1 MVMEDVQRE
10 NISGGRK
17 GKVSDLDFAILNRKM
32 LEIKNDIH
40 MILVILD
47 GLQNGVVGHNVEEY
61 IIFSDQAILVVGLSY
76 IYLIDYVSKPFI
88 WGMFKIYTFTNIL
101 WLYRGWLSYLQF

>member
-17 GKVSDLDFAILNRKM
+17 GKVSDLDFAILNREM

-47 GLQNGVVGHNVEEY
+47 GL
-61 IIFSDQAILVVGLSY
+61 
-76 IYLIDYVSKPFI
+76 
-88 WGMFKIYTFTNIL
+88 
-101 WLYRGWLSYLQF
+101 